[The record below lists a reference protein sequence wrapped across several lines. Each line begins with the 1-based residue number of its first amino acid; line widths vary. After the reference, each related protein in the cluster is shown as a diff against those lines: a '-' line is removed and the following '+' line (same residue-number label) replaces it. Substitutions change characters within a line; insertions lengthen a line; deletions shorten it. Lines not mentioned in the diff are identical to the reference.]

1 MLLKELLAGRS
12 LPVAAANLAIRG
24 LTADSREVKP
34 GYLFA
39 ALSGNKLD
47 GARFITDAITKGAVA
62 VLAGDKIEA
71 EPKVPV
77 VLDANPRR
85 ALALAAARFYPLQP
99 EKIVA
104 VTGTSGK
111 TWSAVF
117 ARQLWTA
124 LG

>member
-1 MLLKELLAGRS
+1 M
-12 LPVAAANLAIRG
+12 
-24 LTADSREVKP
+24 
-34 GYLFA
+34 
-39 ALSGNKLD
+39 
-47 GARFITDAITKGAVA
+47 
-62 VLAGDKIEA
+62 
-71 EPKVPV
+71 PV

-111 TWSAVF
+111 TSTAVF

-124 LG
+124 LGEKAASIGTIGVIGAGGARLDEGAALTTPDLCAFTRS